1 MHDTPVDKNLYAFK
15 TMFTSHL
22 DKLENSLTKMQKH
35 LEERDSEII
44 VLMEKYNAFEKII
57 NETYFDNLKKDI
69 GDKNA
74 KINGLE
80 MKLEE
85 LGKEDIQSKKLQE
98 KKIKEFQTKA
108 SERINFGT

>member
-1 MHDTPVDKNLYAFK
+1 
-15 TMFTSHL
+15 
-22 DKLENSLTKMQKH
+22 MQKH

-44 VLMEKYNAFEKII
+44 VLKEKYDALEKII
-57 NETYFDNLKKDI
+57 NEKQFDNLKKDI
-69 GDKNA
+69 EDKNA

-85 LGKEDIQSKKLQE
+85 LGKEDIKSKKLQE

>member
-1 MHDTPVDKNLYAFK
+1 MK
-15 TMFTSHL
+15 
-22 DKLENSLTKMQKH
+22 
-35 LEERDSEII
+35 
-44 VLMEKYNAFEKII
+44 EKYDALEKII
-57 NETYFDNLKKDI
+57 NEKQFDNLKKDI
-69 GDKNA
+69 EDKNA

-85 LGKEDIQSKKLQE
+85 LGKEDIKSKKLQE